1 MNFNIMLTAI
11 LNTLLAVLI
20 YIAEKKSSFGKI
32 SYGKR
37 QWIIGILFGII
48 AAYASTNMGGLDVGG
63 GTMMNVR
70 DAAPLCAG
78 LIFGGKAG
86 IIAGI
91 IGGLYR
97 YISAIFGLTGTY
109 TQLACSV
116 STALA
121 GFLAA
126 ILRKYMFDDKK
137 PGWLFALGIGM
148 MCEVIH
154 MLMIFFT
161 NANDLSTAFG
171 FVKICSL
178 PMMLYNGF
186 STGAAVLAISLLGKD
201 KNAKRSE
208 KKHISHMF
216 QMWLLICIFV
226 TYVITSLY
234 TYVVQSNMSD
244 TETGSVIQKALDDV
258 HKDITDASD
267 ENLIAKAESIKSEY
281 IASQDKSMDFLRGLA
296 NRSAVKEINIVGLDG
311 IIINSTD
318 PKYIGYDMNTGEQS
332 KEFMEHMSGGEYS
345 YAQAYQSQS
354 INSTASRKY
363 GAVAID
369 DKSFLQIGY
378 DAEEFQT
385 DISSY
390 VGRMANNRHIG
401 NNGFVVIFDRDMNIV
416 SKNSVVP
423 ENINFNARDTQEGK
437 IFCIDIDDIAYLAA
451 YLYTEGY
458 YIFGAIPETEA
469 RFMRDV
475 SVYLSVFMQI
485 LIFSALFGLVYFL
498 IKKLIIDNL
507 IEVNH
512 ALSKIT
518 DGNLD
523 VTVNVRDNEEFASL
537 SDDINSTV
545 STLKRYIA
553 EASAKIDE
561 ELEFAKQIQHSA
573 LPSIFPPYP
582 GRKDF
587 DIYAQMNT
595 AKEVGGDFYDF
606 YMTGNSSIAFLI
618 ADVSGK
624 GIPAAMFMM
633 KAKTIIKDL
642 AESGMDVDEI
652 FTQAN
657 EKLCENNGAGM
668 FVTAWMGIVDLK
680 TGLMRI
686 ANAGHNPPL
695 IRHSDGKFTYEKQRT
710 GFILAGMDGVRYR
723 KSQIQLLPGDIIH
736 LYTDGATEAIDE
748 NEEFY
753 GEDRLL
759 ELINSVDKDEISSD
773 ISCLCKYIKK
783 DIDRFAGDAPQF
795 DDITMLS
802 FRLNYIMDE
811 YRLAFIPNKNANI
824 IVSDFAQQTTS
835 KLDVIPKISGK
846 VSIVID
852 EIASN
857 IINYSSASLAEISY
871 AIDNG
876 KLDLLFQ
883 DNGKPYNP
891 LEAEAPDITLSAE
904 ERSIGGLGIFMVKK
918 MAECVD
924 YKYENGKNVLKVTLA
939 LNQ

>member
-1 MNFNIMLTAI
+1 MNFNILLTAVC
-11 LNTLLAVLI
+11 NTLLAVLI
-20 YIAEKKSSFGKI
+20 YIAEKKSSFGKL
-32 SYGKR
+32 SYKKR
-37 QWIIGILFGII
+37 QWITGILFGIM
-48 AAYASTNMGGLDVGG
+48 AAYASTNIGGLDVGG

-78 LIFGGKAG
+78 LIFGAKAG

-97 YISAIFGLTGTY
+97 YISALFGLTGTY

-116 STALA
+116 STILA

-126 ILRKYMFDDKK
+126 LLRKYMFDDKK

-148 MCEVIH
+148 MCEVVH

-178 PMMLYNGF
+178 PMMLYNGL
-186 STGAAVLAISLLGKD
+186 SVGAAVLTISLLGKE
-201 KNAKRSE
+201 KSRTEGE
-208 KKHISHMF
+208 KKHISHTF
-216 QMWLLICIFV
+216 QMWLLICIV
-226 TYVITSLY
+226 IMYVITSLY
-234 TYVVQSNMSD
+234 TYMVQSSMSD
-244 TETGSVIQKALDDV
+244 TETGSVIQKTIEDV

-267 ENLIAKAESIKSEY
+267 ENLIAKAENIKSEY
-281 IASQDKSMDFLRGLA
+281 IASQDKSTDYLKRLSDKY
-296 NRSAVKEINIVGLDG
+296 NIKEINIVGLDG
-311 IIINSTD
+311 IISNSKDT
-318 PKYIGYDMNTGEQS
+318 KYIGFDMNSGEQS
-332 KEFMEHMSGGEYS
+332 KEFMEHMTKGEYS
-345 YAQAYQSQS
+345 YAQAYQTQS
-354 INSTASRKY
+354 FNSTASRKY
-363 GAVAID
+363 GAVALD

-378 DAEEFQT
+378 DAEEFQA
-385 DISSY
+385 DIGSY
-390 VGRMANNRHIG
+390 VNRMARNRHIG
-401 NNGFVVIFDRDMNIV
+401 NNGFVVIFDRDLNIV
-416 SKNSVVP
+416 SKNSIAP
-423 ENINFNARDTQEGK
+423 ENIDFDADKAPEGK
-437 IFCIDIDDIAYLAA
+437 IFNMTIEGTEYLTSYSYA
-451 YLYTEGY
+451 EGY

-469 RFMRDV
+469 KFMRDV

-553 EASAKIDE
+553 EASARIDK
-561 ELEFAKQIQHSA
+561 ELEFAKQIQYSA
-573 LPSIFPPYP
+573 IPSIFPPYP

-606 YMTGNSSIAFLI
+606 YMTSNSSIAFLI

-642 AESGMDVDEI
+642 AESGMEVDEI

-657 EKLCENNGAGM
+657 EKLCENNSAGM

-680 TGLMRI
+680 TGLMSI

-695 IRHSDGKFTYEKQRT
+695 IRHSNKKFAYEKQRT
-710 GFILAGMDGVRYR
+710 GFILAGMEGMRYR
-723 KSQIQLLPGDIIH
+723 KTQVQLSPGDIIH
-736 LYTDGATEAIDE
+736 LYTDGATEAVDS
-748 NEEFY
+748 NEELY

-759 ELINSVDKDEISSD
+759 NLLNSIDNTEISSD
-773 ISCLCKYIKK
+773 ISCMCRYVKE
-783 DIDRFAGDAPQF
+783 DIDRFAGDVPQF

-802 FRLNYIMDE
+802 FRLNYLKDE
-811 YRLAFIPNKNANI
+811 YRLAFIPDKNANAV
-824 IVSDFAQQTTS
+824 VSDFAQQITA

-857 IINYSSASLAEISY
+857 IINYSNASLAEIHY
-871 AIDNG
+871 TIDNG
-876 KLDLLFQ
+876 KLELLFE
-883 DNGKPYNP
+883 DNGRPYNP

-904 ERSIGGLGIFMVKK
+904 ERGIGGLGIFMVRK
-918 MAECVD
+918 MAERVD
-924 YKYENGKNVLKVTLA
+924 YEYENGKNILKVTMA
-939 LNQ
+939 LNS